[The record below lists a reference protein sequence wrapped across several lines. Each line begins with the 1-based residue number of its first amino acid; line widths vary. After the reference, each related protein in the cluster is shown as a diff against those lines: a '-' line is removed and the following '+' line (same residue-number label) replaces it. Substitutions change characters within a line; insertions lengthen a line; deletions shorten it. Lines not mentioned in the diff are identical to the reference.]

1 MEMKKIFLGMILMSF
16 VCFLG
21 AAVSLA
27 EEAVRVGIIN
37 AHSGPMAGPG
47 KMESNAELMAIEDYG
62 PVLGK
67 KVEVF
72 MRDNA
77 FQAGL
82 SVEKAKELYEKEKVD
97 VIFGVP
103 NTAGALGVS
112 DQAFKNK
119 KLFFSTST
127 TGTELIARNR
137 ATIKW
142 VYHNYMLPTAIG
154 TWGGKLGKKFYTITG
169 DYSSAKDALKYFSE
183 VLVKKDGQLIGNDF
197 VPLGTND
204 FSPYVLKAKNAKP
217 DVLIII
223 NVAKDT
229 INCTKAVV
237 EYGLKKDVKLLYWFL
252 TETDIK
258 EAGVDIFSG
267 GYCAAPWNWTVKIQ
281 GAREFA
287 DRFYKKYGSR
297 PNYLCAGGYSAVW
310 QYFEAIKRAGTKET
324 IAVSKALQ
332 NHSFKDFFVSQG
344 FIRGEDNLQMGDAF
358 ILKVKKPEEVK
369 EGEDYYEVV
378 ETLPASVVQPDPKF
392 FGRKLVEF

>member
-1 MEMKKIFLGMILMSF
+1 MKRIFLSMILIFLVF
-16 VCFLG
+16 VLG
-21 AAVSLA
+21 ASISLA
-27 EEAVRVGIIN
+27 EEAVRVGIMN

-47 KMESNAELMAIEDYG
+47 KMESNAEMMAVEEYG

-72 MRDNA
+72 TRDNA

-82 SVEKAKELYEKEKVD
+82 SVEKAKELYEMEKVD

-103 NTAGALGVS
+103 NTAGAIGVS
-112 DQAFKNK
+112 DQAMKNK

-127 TGTELIARNR
+127 TGTDLIARNR

-169 DYSSAKDALKYFSE
+169 DYSTAKDALKYFSD
-183 VLVKKDGQLIGNDF
+183 VLIKKGGELIGNDF

-204 FSPYVLKAKNAKP
+204 FSPYILKAKNAKP

-229 INCTKAVV
+229 INCTRAVV
-237 EYGLKKDVKLLYWFL
+237 EYGLKKDVKVLYWFL

-267 GYCAAPWNWTVKIQ
+267 GYCAAPWNWTAKIP

-287 DRFYKKYGSR
+287 DRFNKKYGSR
-297 PNYLCAGGYSAVW
+297 PSYLCAGGYSAVW

-324 IAVSKALQ
+324 VAVSKALQ
-332 NHSFKDFFVSQG
+332 NHTFKDFFCNPG
-344 FIRGEDNLQMGDAF
+344 YIRGEDNLQMGDAF
-358 ILKVKKPEEVK
+358 ILRVKKPEEIK
-369 EGEDYYEVV
+369 EGEDYYEVI
-378 ETLPASVVQPDPKF
+378 ETLPTAMVQPDPKF